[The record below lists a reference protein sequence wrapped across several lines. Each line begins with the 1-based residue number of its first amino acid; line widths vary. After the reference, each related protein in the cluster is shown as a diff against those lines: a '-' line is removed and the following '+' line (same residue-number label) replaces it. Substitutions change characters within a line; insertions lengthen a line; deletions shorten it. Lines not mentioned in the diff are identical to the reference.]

1 MNTKKFTKL
10 VRILRNPM
18 FFRALLKGSAASVE
32 HSKLL
37 NCLNSQGFKTVV
49 DIGANRGQFALI
61 TREHF
66 PSAKIISFEP
76 LKKPAAIYRRVF
88 ESDFQV
94 VLHEIAIGPDEKNM
108 TIHIS
113 RADDSSS
120 LLPISELQNNLFPG
134 TAEKEVRT
142 IQVKPLDALLSVQD
156 IKKPALLKM
165 DVQGFE
171 REALEGCSSLLSS
184 FSHIYVECSFV
195 ELYVGQSLADDVIAL
210 LSKSGFALVGVYNL
224 DYDKKGRAIQGDF
237 LFKRKS
243 L

>member
-1 MNTKKFTKL
+1 MIKKLRKL
-10 VRILRNPM
+10 FLITQNIVYLK
-18 FFRALLKGSAASVE
+18 ALLNHQVAASVE
-32 HSKLL
+32 HTRILSNLQKYDFL
-37 NCLNSQGFKTVV
+37 SIV
-49 DIGANRGQFALI
+49 DVGANRGQFALAA
-61 TREHF
+61 RNYF
-66 PSAKIISFEP
+66 PRAKIISFEP
-76 LKKPAAIYRRVF
+76 LKEPAAIFRKVF
-88 ESDFQV
+88 ISDPKVF
-94 VLHEIAIGPDEKNM
+94 LHEIAVGPNEKNA

-113 RADDSSS
+113 SADDSSS
-120 LLPISELQNNLFPG
+120 LLPISDLQSNLFPG
-134 TAEKEVRT
+134 TAEKEIRT
-142 IQVKPLDALLSVQD
+142 IQVKPLDAVLSVED

-210 LSKSGFALVGVYNL
+210 LSKSGFSLVGVYNI

-237 LFKRKS
+237 LFERKS